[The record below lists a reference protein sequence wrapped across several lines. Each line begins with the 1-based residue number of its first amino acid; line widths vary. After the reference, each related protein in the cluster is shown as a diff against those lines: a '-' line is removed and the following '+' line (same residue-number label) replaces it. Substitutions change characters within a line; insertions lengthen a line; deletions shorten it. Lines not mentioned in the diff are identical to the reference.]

1 MSTSDGRSA
10 MDGWSVKVL
19 IGVHL
24 GLGIWFPGRLSRAVS
39 SFSLFIYFF
48 IFYFFYFYGKLFQ
61 SWRVNG
67 GEKSLKIKE
76 KRVMLDGQG
85 IQSFL
90 FSWHPNSERSD

>member
-1 MSTSDGRSA
+1 

-39 SFSLFIYFF
+39 SFSLFFF
-48 IFYFFYFYGKLFQ
+48 IFLFYLFIVIYGKLFL

-67 GEKSLKIKE
+67 GEESLKIKE

-85 IQSFL
+85 IRSFP
-90 FSWHPNSERSD
+90 FSWHPNSERTD

>member
-10 MDGWSVKVL
+10 IDGWSVKVL

-48 IFYFFYFYGKLFQ
+48 IFLF
-61 SWRVNG
+61 
-67 GEKSLKIKE
+67 
-76 KRVMLDGQG
+76 
-85 IQSFL
+85 FL
-90 FSWHPNSERSD
+90 FLWEALSVLESEWWRKIIED